1 LLPESQAVIWC
12 RLRPRGRR
20 VQAPAPGAP
29 RGLAQSS
36 APHRQEAEPR
46 DQGRESGTQGE
57 GGALACGGG
66 EQSCWARRWS
76 GWCPARRTPSS
87 RPRLLVMAGCR
98 RSALLESPGVLSR
111 WAGPRR
117 CGMWTRGT
125 KNFRKISGRARRAG
139 RPRLGASGGAS
150 RAGEKENYG
159 YSTQAR
165 NTSTRQPEREERHAY
180 RAKSGEAVLGQR
192 GKPTGKS
199 LRFFFRPDWAAASLV
214 F

>member
-1 LLPESQAVIWC
+1 VIWC

-36 APHRQEAEPR
+36 APHRQEAETR

-76 GWCPARRTPSS
+76 GRCPARRTPSS

-98 RSALLESPGVLSR
+98 RSAPLESPGVLSR
-111 WAGPRR
+111 WAGPRQ

-139 RPRLGASGGAS
+139 RPLLGASGGAS

-165 NTSTRQPEREERHAY
+165 NTSTRQPERD

-192 GKPTGKS
+192 GKPTGKN

>member
-36 APHRQEAEPR
+36 APHRQEAETR

-76 GWCPARRTPSS
+76 GRCPARRTPCS

-98 RSALLESPGVLSR
+98 RSAPLESPGVLSR
-111 WAGPRR
+111 WAGPRQ

-139 RPRLGASGGAS
+139 RPLLGASGGAS
-150 RAGEKENYG
+150 RARGERKLRLQHT
-159 YSTQAR
+159 STQHKHATAGER
-165 NTSTRQPEREERHAY
+165 PCKIWGGSAWTTR
-180 RAKSGEAVLGQR
+180 
-192 GKPTGKS
+192 
-199 LRFFFRPDWAAASLV
+199 
-214 F
+214 